1 MTATVLVT
9 GGAGYIG
16 SVVADQLLTRGH
28 DVVVLDDLS
37 TGHREAVP
45 AGVTFVHAGIGDRA
59 AVTALFDRRPVHAIV
74 HLAAFA
80 LVAESVANPDKYRV
94 NNVANAR
101 VLLDAAVAAGV
112 QRFVFSSSCTV
123 YGIPAAVPIAE
134 DAATAP
140 MSPYG
145 ETKLE
150 FERLLRDYAVRH
162 RLSSVSLRY
171 FNAAGA
177 TERRGEDHDPES
189 HLIPNVLAVA
199 LGKRPAVDIFG
210 TDYPTPD
217 GTAVRDY
224 IHVDD
229 LADAHV
235 RAVDLT
241 PDGAIALNP
250 GRATRPRSW
259 RRHSE
264 RPPCSA
270 GARGDRVWK
279 RFSRARGGGTARTRA
294 GTGADSVEASVLL
307 QVGRAVPTTPW
318 ELVLTS
324 SRETQFVLAVLAVFS
339 VVSWYFIVLKW
350 WQFRRMRQLGDRFL
364 AEVEKVPRL
373 EDAYHA
379 AMRLPPSPYNRLLR
393 EGIHFFSELRPGS
406 LKPSAAAGAAA
417 APQTALTTTQLEALR
432 MVLAKEVAAERDGAA
447 RFIPWLATF
456 GSVSPLLGLLGT
468 VLGVMDAFIGIAIG
482 GSGNISAVAPGVAE
496 ALVTTVAG
504 LAVAVPAVI
513 AYNIFVNRLG
523 LFAGELEGFAQ
534 EIIATLAREG
544 RL

>member
-1 MTATVLVT
+1 
-9 GGAGYIG
+9 
-16 SVVADQLLTRGH
+16 
-28 DVVVLDDLS
+28 
-37 TGHREAVP
+37 
-45 AGVTFVHAGIGDRA
+45 
-59 AVTALFDRRPVHAIV
+59 
-74 HLAAFA
+74 
-80 LVAESVANPDKYRV
+80 
-94 NNVANAR
+94 
-101 VLLDAAVAAGV
+101 
-112 QRFVFSSSCTV
+112 
-123 YGIPAAVPIAE
+123 
-134 DAATAP
+134 
-140 MSPYG
+140 
-145 ETKLE
+145 
-150 FERLLRDYAVRH
+150 
-162 RLSSVSLRY
+162 
-171 FNAAGA
+171 
-177 TERRGEDHDPES
+177 
-189 HLIPNVLAVA
+189 
-199 LGKRPAVDIFG
+199 
-210 TDYPTPD
+210 
-217 GTAVRDY
+217 
-224 IHVDD
+224 
-229 LADAHV
+229 
-235 RAVDLT
+235 
-241 PDGAIALNP
+241 
-250 GRATRPRSW
+250 
-259 RRHSE
+259 
-264 RPPCSA
+264 
-270 GARGDRVWK
+270 
-279 RFSRARGGGTARTRA
+279 
-294 GTGADSVEASVLL
+294 VEASVLL

-350 WQFRRMRQLGDRFL
+350 WQFRRVRQLGDRFL
-364 AEVEKVPRL
+364 AEVEKAPRL

-406 LKPSAAAGAAA
+406 LKPSAAGAAA
-417 APQTALTTTQLEALR
+417 AVQIALTTTQLEALR

-513 AYNIFVNRLG
+513 AYNIYVNRLG